1 MPMREWSLW
10 DFCHWMFPGYQF
22 TGSKATFYIL
32 FALIYPLVIIDSKI
46 LDVYLYSWCVPI
58 CNCHA
63 WLRAP
68 RRSITR
74 WSRKSSR
81 ALRMNSLWTRQ
92 GEQHRN
98 VSVKVQKIYVPR
110 HYSDFGR
117 RKNVDW
123 FCDSWNLLDAVFGT
137 IHAWRAAILFLSP
150 LVWNVYVYMFHE
162 EWWVLAWTWWKFHNA
177 HTTFCTL
184 QHLQEHPKKIE
195 PVQFN
200 DVLDLDVTWCYHVF
214 IYVPHFYPLVAHPVP
229 MSTLE
234 QTRGR
239 KGGCKEA
246 TWKGHWNWDETRA
259 GKRSF
264 INNKSGT
271 YNELIQPKSWSRIRK
286 LEAQGPWNSYCLMQ
300 ANFHHN
306 RSRVLQ
312 ILKAFL
318 LMYSYVLYALRNLER
333 AKAR

>member
-1 MPMREWSLW
+1 MITVGFLSL
-10 DFCHWMFPGYQF
+10 DVSRLPTQF

-110 HYSDFGR
+110 NYSDFGR

-177 HTTFCTL
+177 HTTFLYTTTL
-184 QHLQEHPKKIE
+184 AGTPQKDRTSSIQRRFGLGCYM
-195 PVQFN
+195 
-200 DVLDLDVTWCYHVF
+200 VLPCFHIRSPLLSFGRSPGTHVDPWANSRPERWMQRSDLKG
-214 IYVPHFYPLVAHPVP
+214 
-229 MSTLE
+229 TLKL
-234 QTRGR
+234 GR
-239 KGGCKEA
+239 DEGGEEK
-246 TWKGHWNWDETRA
+246 
-259 GKRSF
+259 
-264 INNKSGT
+264 
-271 YNELIQPKSWSRIRK
+271 
-286 LEAQGPWNSYCLMQ
+286 
-300 ANFHHN
+300 FH
-306 RSRVLQ
+306 
-312 ILKAFL
+312 
-318 LMYSYVLYALRNLER
+318 
-333 AKAR
+333 